1 MLAAPVLSN
10 INLRAGKTS
19 PPCTVTTL
27 FKSVVPIVSSLRVC
41 RKNDT
46 STKQGVFK
54 KEKGGRK
61 KLQRLYFL
69 LTFCL
74 LPQTHCAR
82 LQPPSGAGKAGKEK
96 KSKSKAVSRSTRAG
110 LQVRHSPLANLS
122 STQKQILI
130 CHRIY
135 KCKIAV
141 ATRLLGDEGNAT
153 LPQPMTT
160 L

>member
-1 MLAAPVLSN
+1 M
-10 INLRAGKTS
+10 K
-19 PPCTVTTL
+19 
-27 FKSVVPIVSSLRVC
+27 
-41 RKNDT
+41 
-46 STKQGVFK
+46 
-54 KEKGGRK
+54 
-61 KLQRLYFL
+61 
-69 LTFCL
+69 CL
-74 LPQTHCAR
+74 LGSDSLFSLKVETHEGGTR
-82 LQPPSGAGKAGKEK
+82 LGRNMDTEIGINIAVDGGSGDVDASAHVEVKMPSIDVEVKSKSPKAPKSPSVDVEVGGGGFCCFGGKEK